1 MTTET
6 IRNPKPMVVMLMIA
20 AFVGLFGETAMNM
33 AMTEVMTDFNISAS
47 TAQWLTTGYLLVL
60 GILVP
65 VSASIIQWISTRNII
80 TIAFI
85 FSVVGS
91 IIGALAPTFSVLL
104 LARIIQAI
112 GTGLILPLMINVIL
126 IVVPITKRGAAMGL
140 MGMLITLA
148 PAIGPTLAGF
158 IIDIASWHYIFWV
171 SVVLFIIVYTI
182 FMAKVYNVS
191 ELTKPKID
199 LLSILLSTIGFGGLV
214 YGLSSL
220 AEATTLST
228 TLLIAGIV
236 ALILFVWRQFATKE
250 PMLNLRVFKYRNFT
264 LGSILLF
271 LAFGL
276 ILAMAI
282 LIPMYLK
289 GSLLL
294 SATSAGLAMLVGNLL
309 NAILAPVVGNTF
321 DKVGPKFYLTFGF
334 LFFSIA
340 TGLLYFFTT
349 DATPVWFIVV
359 VYIIFFIGASTIIMP
374 AQTNSLNELPRHLY
388 AHGSAVLN
396 TFQQVASA
404 AGTSL
409 TIVLLTAGQ
418 TNYAQNHPNASM
430 ETLLAGGAQHTFFW
444 FFVVALVGL
453 VIALFVKRPNIPQ
466 K

>member
-1 MTTET
+1 MTTEQ
-6 IRNPKPMVVMLMIA
+6 IRNPKPIVAMLMIA

-33 AMTEVMTDFNISAS
+33 AMTEVMTDFTISAS

-91 IIGALAPTFSVLL
+91 IIGALAPTFAILL
-104 LARIIQAI
+104 LARVIQAV

-140 MGMLITLA
+140 MGMVITLA

-171 SVVLFIIVYTI
+171 SAVLFVIVYII

-191 ELTKPKID
+191 ELIKPKID
-199 LLSILLSTIGFGGLV
+199 FLSILLSTVGFGGLV

-220 AEATTLST
+220 SEATTLST
-228 TLLIAGIV
+228 TLLIVGIV
-236 ALILFVWRQFATKE
+236 ALLLFVWRQFATKE

-264 LGSILLF
+264 LGAILLF
-271 LAFGL
+271 IAFGL

-294 SATSAGLAMLVGNLL
+294 SATSAGLAMFVGNLL

-334 LFFSIA
+334 VFFSLA
-340 TGLLYFFTT
+340 TGLLYFFATDTT
-349 DATPVWFIVV
+349 PIWFVIVA
-359 VYIIFFIGASTIIMP
+359 YMLFFIGASTIIMP
-374 AQTNSLNELPRHLY
+374 AQTNSLNELPRQLY

-418 TNYAQNHPNASM
+418 TDYAQSHPNTAVK
-430 ETLLAGGAQHTFFW
+430 TLLAEGAHHTFFW
-444 FFVVALVGL
+444 FFVVALIGL
-453 VIALFVKRPNIPQ
+453 VIALFVKSPNIPQ